1 MFTGLVEAKATLL
14 TIDRSQDSAVL
25 TFSSPDNFGNLN
37 LGESINVNGACLTV
51 TNFNQNAKQFSV
63 DAMGI
68 TLDITNLGD
77 LSIGASVNLE
87 RAMKLGDR
95 FGGHIVQGHI
105 DGVSKLIERTPQDN
119 WEIFRFTLPDLLSS
133 YMVKKGSI
141 CLNGVSLTIS
151 DIANDW
157 FEVSIIPTT
166 LAMTNLAEL
175 AQGSAVNLEVDLIA
189 KYVESLLTNR
199 KI

>member
-25 TFSSPDNFGNLN
+25 TFSSPDIFGNLN

-51 TNFNQNAKQFSV
+51 TDFNQNAKQFSV

-87 RAMKLGDR
+87 RAMILGDR

-105 DGVSKLIERTPQDN
+105 DGVSKLIERIPQDN

-151 DIANDW
+151 DIGNNW

>member
-105 DGVSKLIERTPQDN
+105 DGVSKLIERIPQDN

-151 DIANDW
+151 DIGNDW